1 MPTPRLKFPPGAQF
15 ASVAAACLEHGCMS
29 TRSFA
34 DAAMTLGLIGSTAS
48 IGSFCP
54 FRGNELAGLATL
66 TRAPVALADTAAPVA
81 WAAGNPAD
89 SAHTMLP
96 AATSTSNRLLLCA
109 FIVS

>member
-1 MPTPRLKFPPGAQF
+1 MDGSLQFDWSATVAAVALSNEKYTPVMPTPRLKFPPGAQF

-66 TRAPVALADTAAPVA
+66 TRAPVALAD
-81 WAAGNPAD
+81 
-89 SAHTMLP
+89 
-96 AATSTSNRLLLCA
+96 
-109 FIVS
+109 